1 MKAQQIET
9 EKKFTEKEKLFK
21 KVYRKFNIE
30 ISLKEEIAKRSTAL
44 AEKCKQDLKMAL
56 AICRVPRLAK

>member
-1 MKAQQIET
+1 MKAQKIET

-44 AEKCKQDLKMAL
+44 AEKYKQDLEMAL